1 MYTGPTVANLY
12 GKTMQTC
19 QFADIPS
26 REGSGHPEAGRS
38 PHRPAALRGEAA
50 GAAAASRLLS
60 PWQYDGFSGQI
71 AN

>member
-1 MYTGPTVANLY
+1 MLIFLAR
-12 GKTMQTC
+12 TMQTC

-26 REGSGHPEAGRS
+26 GEGSGHPEVGRS
-38 PHRPAALRGEAA
+38 PHRPAALQSEAA

-60 PWQYDGFSGQI
+60 LWQYDGFSGQI